1 MSVAGDIVDVV
12 MRVITGGVEM
22 SQEAREAAKKSV
34 REILAAAEER
44 DQRETVSVRADDITA
59 RHLARVAKVANAVV
73 PIGTHAA
80 HVEELIGHATMP
92 ETSRESIMALI
103 AHARGEIPPDA
114 FED

>member
-1 MSVAGDIVDVV
+1 MSIAGDIVDVV
-12 MRVITGGVEM
+12 MRAITGGVEM

-34 REILAAAEER
+34 REILSAAAER

-59 RHLARVAKVANAVV
+59 RHLARVAKVASAVV
-73 PIGTHAA
+73 PIGAHAA
-80 HVEELIGHATMP
+80 HVESLLPHAGMA
-92 ETSRESIMALI
+92 ESDRESIMALI

>member
-1 MSVAGDIVDVV
+1 LSLAGDIVDGV
-12 MRVITGGVEM
+12 MRAITGSVEM
-22 SQEAREAAKKSV
+22 TAAAREAAKESV
-34 REILAAAEER
+34 RATLAAVAER
-44 DQRETVSVRADDITA
+44 DQRETVSVRADDITS

-92 ETSRESIMALI
+92 ESDRESIMALI